1 MTCEQD
7 AIMYITTNEELLI
20 NELEEF
26 EVKTIFQTDKTKIK
40 VMKEGKTLLQIR
52 NYYGKREIA
61 DIFKEMMDCKLF

>member
-1 MTCEQD
+1 
-7 AIMYITTNEELLI
+7 MYITTNEELLI